1 MKKKLEEE
9 RRKHQGRGK
18 GKGKGRGK
26 KKDQNDDDS
35 DDEAPEAGGVQA
47 LTDQISQE
55 VLKKVITSLK
65 DAVS

>member
-9 RRKHQGRGK
+9 RRKHQGR